1 MSVAVERE
9 RLGTRPEQAVPI
21 LEIEDLQVTYRAR
34 SRNVHA
40 LQGASLAVWRSEFVG
55 LVGESGSG
63 KSTVARAALGL
74 LPARAQVTAG
84 RIELEGR
91 DVTAI
96 GQLGWERLRGSPVA
110 IVFQDPFSFLNPVM
124 RVGRQ
129 IAEAIEKH
137 DREAKVGERVDELL
151 GLVRLPRSASHAYP
165 HELSGGMRQ
174 RVLLTIALACRPRLL
189 IADEPTTAL
198 DVTTQAEI
206 IQLLADIR
214 ARLGLGVLLISHNL
228 AVVGGVCDRI
238 YVMYGGRTVEQGTSA
253 TVLGRPGHPYTF
265 GLIQVANVA
274 RDARGRFATIDGDVA
289 DLAKVFVGCPF
300 VDRCPARLER
310 CAGEMPPSFAVAHDA
325 RHTAACWLL
334 DRARIP
340 PTAARP

>member
-1 MSVAVERE
+1 MTVTMERE
-9 RLGTRPEQAVPI
+9 RTSARLERGAPI
-21 LEIEDLQVTYRAR
+21 LEIDDLHVTYRAR
-34 SRNVHA
+34 SRNVYA

-74 LPARAQVTAG
+74 LPARAQITGG
-84 RIELEGR
+84 RIKVEGR
-91 DVTAI
+91 DVTSL
-96 GQLGWERLRGSPVA
+96 GPLGWERLRGSPVA

-137 DREAKVGERVDELL
+137 DREAKVGARTDELL
-151 GLVRLPRSASHAYP
+151 DLVRLPRSAAHAYP

-214 ARLGLGVLLISHNL
+214 ARLDVGVLMISHNL
-228 AVVGGVCDRI
+228 AVVGGVCDCI
-238 YVMYGGRTVEQGTSA
+238 YVMYGGRTIEQGA
-253 TVLGRPGHPYTF
+253 TASVLGRPGHPYTF
-265 GLIQVANVA
+265 GLIQAAGVA
-274 RDARGRFATIDGDVA
+274 RDVRGRFATIDGDVA

-300 VDRCPARLER
+300 VDRCPARLLR
-310 CAGEMPPSFAVAHDA
+310 CAGEMPPAFAVEGDE
-325 RHTAACWLL
+325 RHAAACWLL
-334 DRARIP
+334 EDAVRSSEEVRS
-340 PTAARP
+340 